1 MSNDPVSMHLEAE
14 ASDAAPQ
21 ARETAAATPAPAASA
36 ANAASGKGWRYM
48 SRRRAFLGHLGISA
62 TFVAAAFAAVFF
74 LWYPDPYFKPAGAM
88 NIVRVLVFV
97 DLCLGPLL
105 TLVVFK
111 PGKKSLVFDM
121 SCIAIMQI
129 AAFVYGVTV
138 LYSGRPFYNVFA
150 MDRFHLLALNDIP
163 AEYVRDELV
172 AADRIGT
179 KPARGPLLVASVM
192 PDDHARQQ
200 ELLTEIVFEGK
211 PDIERRPELWQPYAQ
226 QTAAALAKARPLS
239 DLAAARPDAAD
250 RIARFAERR
259 GRGMSELKFLPLVA
273 RGGDAAIVLDPATGN
288 PLGVLDVDPW
298 F

>member
-1 MSNDPVSMHLEAE
+1 MSNEPVSFVEA
-14 ASDAAPQ
+14 
-21 ARETAAATPAPAASA
+21 ETAASDEAPSAIAPAAPAAASA
-36 ANAASGKGWRYM
+36 ANAANGTGWRYT

-62 TFVAAAFAAVFF
+62 AFVAVAFAAVFF
-74 LWYPDPYFKPAGAM
+74 LWYPHPYFKPAGAA

-138 LYSGRPFYNVFA
+138 LYSGRPYYNVFA
-150 MDRFHLLALNDIP
+150 VDRFYLLAPADIP
-163 AEYVRDELV
+163 AEYFRDELV
-172 AADRIGT
+172 APERIGA
-179 KPARGPLLVASVM
+179 KPALAPLLVAAVV
-192 PDDHARQQ
+192 PDDPARQQ
-200 ELLTEIVFEGK
+200 QLLTETVFEGK

-239 DLAAARPDAAD
+239 DLVAARPDAAD
-250 RIARFAERR
+250 RIAKFAARLERDVA
-259 GRGMSELKFLPLVA
+259 ELEFLPLVA
-273 RGGDAAIVLDPATGN
+273 RGSDSAIVLDPATGE

-298 F
+298 L